1 MKLMIAILTTL
12 LTTFYVTAV
21 CATSV
26 SIMTYNAENLFDT
39 VHDEGKKDYTWLP
52 LKTKQQSNEIQKY
65 CASMRSEHYR
75 RNCFELDW
83 SEETLDAKIQN
94 LSRVILSFNRG
105 KGADIIVFEE
115 VENINALNLLV
126 KKGLGKKGYKYISLI
141 EGPDSRGIDIGMIS
155 RYPIVSEK
163 LHKVDI
169 SKVQKGRSTRGILEV
184 TFKVKSKTV
193 TVFGN
198 HWPSQGNND
207 QTRLVASKVL
217 AKKVK
222 LVKSDLVVATGDFNQ
237 TRSDSP
243 HGISLN
249 ILPLF
254 EDVEVL
260 GRKFSTETSVGTH
273 WYRGEWESLDRIF
286 ILKKSLKN
294 KNVYV
299 DYSSFDII
307 NKNFMVQDLE
317 WIDFDTGAVNL
328 DENIP
333 WRFNAKTYQGFSD
346 HLPVAVKINI

>member
-1 MKLMIAILTTL
+1 MIALLTTL
-12 LTTFYVTAV
+12 FVSSTF
-21 CATSV
+21 ATSV

-39 VHDEGKKDYTWLP
+39 THDKGKKDYTWLP
-52 LKTKQQSNEIQKY
+52 LKIKQHSKEIQKY
-65 CASMRSEHYR
+65 CASMRSVHYR
-75 RNCFELDW
+75 RNCFQLDW
-83 SEETLDAKIQN
+83 SEETLDSKIQN
-94 LSRVILSFNRG
+94 LARVILSYNRG

-126 KKGLGKKGYKYISLI
+126 KKGLFKKGYKYISLI
-141 EGPDSRGIDIGMIS
+141 EGPDTRGIDIGMIS
-155 RYPIVSEK
+155 RYPITSEK

-169 SKVQKGRSTRGILEV
+169 SKVQKGRTTRGILEV
-184 TFKVKSKTV
+184 TFKVKNKTV

-217 AKKVK
+217 AKKAK

-237 TRSDSP
+237 TKSDLP
-243 HGISLN
+243 HGIN
-249 ILPLF
+249 THILPIF

-260 GRKFSTETSVGTH
+260 GRKFSTETSIGTH

-286 ILKKSLKN
+286 VLKSSLKN
-294 KNVYV
+294 KSVYV

-317 WIDFDTGAVNL
+317 WIDFDTGAVNF

-333 WRFNAKTYQGFSD
+333 WRFNAKTHEGFSD
-346 HLPVAVKINI
+346 HLPVAIKINL